1 MLRITLFLFSAIAF
15 SFFMMACGSESSSD
29 QQPGPDE
36 QMNTDATVEV
46 ITPLEETEWH
56 LVSLRGEE
64 VVLSEE
70 SRGTPYIAFYAE
82 ESRVSGNAGCNQ
94 FSGGYELGEAGGLS
108 FGNIAATKMMCA
120 DMSVEDRFM
129 GIMQDVAGFTITGD
143 RLILMSRTG
152 ERLAEFEVASV

>member
-1 MLRITLFLFSAIAF
+1 MRITSVVFALLLL
-15 SFFMMACGSESSSD
+15 SFMMMACGSEQTEN

-36 QMNTDATVEV
+36 QLDSAASVEV

-56 LVSLRGEE
+56 LVSIRGEE
-64 VVLSEE
+64 IKLTEE
-70 SRGTPYIAFYAE
+70 SRGTPYIAFSAE

-94 FSGGYELGEAGGLS
+94 FMGGYELGEAGGLS
-108 FGNIAATKMMCA
+108 FGNIAATKMLCA

-129 GIMQDVAGFTITGD
+129 EVFEETAGFTITGD

-152 ERLAEFEVASV
+152 ENLAEFEVASV